1 MSYVGSPQNYS
12 QGMQVD
18 EGRFFQPTT
27 VESCFGNG
35 YDRATTQIKQIAD
48 EINFCAHAPAAC
60 NAGKLSLSPRVT
72 LYSLHQRKAQAFQKL
87 WNKAIGYASSH
98 GKQIAGIYLQ
108 HNQADRAR
116 QVLEQYVNSNPRD
129 KEAVEELARLYL
141 EKADFLNFA
150 KAVAHLRNEEP
161 FTHNYSKVTCMDH
174 IINRVGNNPLLMHK
188 LANLLAIENAQ
199 EEATYVAQ
207 KRPDAIQILDGAF
220 RQTHLSR

>member
-48 EINFCAHAPAAC
+48 EINFCTHAPAAC

-72 LYSLHQRKAQAFQKL
+72 LYGLHQRKAQAFQDL
-87 WNKAIGYASSH
+87 WSKALGYADSH

-108 HNQADRAR
+108 HNQTDRALE
-116 QVLEQYVNSNPRD
+116 VLEQYVNSNPRD
-129 KEAVEELARLYL
+129 KESVEELARLYL
-141 EKADFLNFA
+141 KKADFLNFA
-150 KAVAHLRNEEP
+150 KAAAHLRNEYPLSHE
-161 FTHNYSKVTCMDH
+161 YSQATCMNH
-174 IINRVGNNPLLMHK
+174 IMNRIGNNPYLMHK
-188 LANLLAIENAQ
+188 FAKLLARENAQ
-199 EEATYVAQ
+199 EEAAYVAK
-207 KRPDAIQILDGAF
+207 KRPDTTQILEGAF
-220 RQTHLSR
+220 RQTYLSR